1 MGGSQTT
8 GQMIDGEKRLLE
20 QIPRTGCR
28 NVGRPHMRWTGV
40 VKVAENWVQKASSE
54 KDGRDLHTALG
65 DKLVEKDER
74 NS

>member
-8 GQMIDGEKRLLE
+8 GQMIDGEKDFWSYP
-20 QIPRTGCR
+20 PRTGCR
-28 NVGRPHMRWTGV
+28 NVGGPHMRWTGV

-65 DKLVEKDER
+65 DK
-74 NS
+74 